1 MFCVLPDS
9 NAIDAMLLTTSKCRL
24 AAMQVDFDVHT
35 AKLCE
40 VADLT
45 AEHERL
51 DSVIQQKVCNLW
63 APLYPKP

>member
-1 MFCVLPDS
+1 
-9 NAIDAMLLTTSKCRL
+9 
-24 AAMQVDFDVHT
+24 MQVDFDVHT

-51 DSVIQQKVCNLW
+51 DAIILRKVRIPC
-63 APLYPKP
+63 APLHENILQ